1 MLSAKQQSN
10 VKHIFIENKRLIEVC
25 NMPWS
30 IEEVLTEVAAFG
42 VHLMSGGV
50 HLTTLTGGEGP
61 KSRILHAEEQDGQ
74 SHDEMRDRVMVHVD
88 LRSRVSLEFV

>member
-1 MLSAKQQSN
+1 MLSSKQQGN
-10 VKHIFIENKRLIEVC
+10 VKGIFIENKTLIEVC

-50 HLTTLTGGEGP
+50 HLMTLTGGEGP
-61 KSRILHAEEQDGQ
+61 KRRILHAEEQDRQ
-74 SHDEMRDRVMVHVD
+74 SHDEMRDHVMVHVD
-88 LRSRVSLEFV
+88 MRSQV